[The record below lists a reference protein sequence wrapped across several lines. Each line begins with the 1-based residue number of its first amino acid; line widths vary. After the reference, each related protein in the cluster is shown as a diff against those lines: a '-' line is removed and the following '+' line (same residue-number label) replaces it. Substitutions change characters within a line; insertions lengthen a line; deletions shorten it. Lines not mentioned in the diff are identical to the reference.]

1 MRSTASAADLRLSS
15 NKGRG
20 ALPSDTQLDLG
31 ARLEAAVKG
40 LARHEKSLLRY
51 ADTLKRAHERLKV
64 VCGLVQQ
71 GVAECRAP
79 APELLAHAAEWER
92 LAGAFEP
99 FMKAMVQDDGVS
111 QLCRLV
117 QQVCPAL
124 IRWTPGRACA
134 QLPGR
139 HVLNFPSASNFSRRS
154 WRGTSRTRRASAA
167 TRTARRAGRSAS
179 APARRSPSS
188 ATIAFS
194 AVLSPPAPPPRLH
207 KSLLPLHASPV
218 AYQRKRVPS
227 RAVFLSNPPSSAPR
241 LGAIPLSRLG
251 AIPLSRF
258 LPPAPD
264 SPSHRADARRA
275 LAGEMATVG
284 QLLVAQQDGPL
295 PPDLEQRFRVGTWFA
310 PPPRGLSGHAAT
322 RTPD

>member
-64 VCGLVQQ
+64 KLLCPPPSLLLPLPVFLLYTHSLPPSQAVCGLVQQ
-71 GVAECRAP
+71 GDAEGRAP
-79 APELLAHAAEWER
+79 APELLTHAAEWER

-139 HVLNFPSASNFSRRS
+139 HVLNNPSASNFSRRS
-154 WRGTSRTRRASAA
+154 WRGTLRTRRASAA

-188 ATIAFS
+188 ATTACS
-194 AVLSPPAPPPRLH
+194 AVLS
-207 KSLLPLHASPV
+207 
-218 AYQRKRVPS
+218 
-227 RAVFLSNPPSSAPR
+227 LS
-241 LGAIPLSRLG
+241 
-251 AIPLSRF
+251 
-258 LPPAPD
+258 
-264 SPSHRADARRA
+264 
-275 LAGEMATVG
+275 
-284 QLLVAQQDGPL
+284 PL
-295 PPDLEQRFRVGTWFA
+295 PPPASTRPCF
-310 PPPRGLSGHAAT
+310 LSTHLL
-322 RTPD
+322 